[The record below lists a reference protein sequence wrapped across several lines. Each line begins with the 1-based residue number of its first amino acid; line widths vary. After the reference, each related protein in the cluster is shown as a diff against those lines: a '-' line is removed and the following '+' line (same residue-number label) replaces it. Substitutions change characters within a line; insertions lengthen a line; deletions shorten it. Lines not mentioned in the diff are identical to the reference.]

1 MHMRRMAL
9 PSETGTEHKKHK
21 IRAQEA
27 QRGRAATKGE
37 ATKGTKGTKEHGKSF
52 CAFCASCGPP
62 KNFVQQTRIHRLVVQ
77 KERGG
82 RLLFVLLVAALCFLC
97 SVPVPLCKAVETV
110 RDQL

>member
-52 CAFCASCGPP
+52 CAFCTSCGPL
-62 KNFVQQTRIHRLVVQ
+62 KNFVQQTRMHGFGVQ
-77 KERGG
+77 KYV
-82 RLLFVLLVAALCFLC
+82 LYHSLFVLFVL
-97 SVPVPLCKAVETV
+97 
-110 RDQL
+110 